1 MDLRR
6 SVVACMLVVGAAAGS
21 VALPAG
27 SRPAGATDSSTAVTL
42 TWVGTTAGDWSTAA
56 NWSPQDVPANGDS
69 LAFPVAGPTAV
80 GTDNDLTG
88 LTLASISFSPRPSGV
103 NGCDGAASLTGNAV
117 TVAGAITGSPWCYNA
132 PTDPLGI
139 PVVLTAGD
147 HDVSGINFEYAVSGP
162 GGVKFS
168 NTDVLSSDSP
178 DTYSG
183 GTVISPSTFLTLSPP
198 ASGIVAL
205 PASTDPI
212 VMPASST
219 LLDLS
224 GGAIAGPDSLVVDK
238 GAAFVVDTSSAS
250 QPFTTLESDGSI
262 YLAGPLAVGNLIL
275 GPDDNLY
282 PFGTSDLGTA
292 YGTPEFVT
300 TGAVDLDGTL
310 SMSDAENGQYGAAL
324 PGAFLLIDRL
334 DSAKPAVGRFTGLAE
349 GSTVPTYT
357 DDTPAA
363 YTIGYQAGL
372 GGDVGLTSPENGL
385 LVSISSIA
393 AGEGTVTSSPAGIDC
408 PGTCSATFQPD
419 TPVKLQE
426 VAAAG
431 SVVSSTV
438 PLGSS
443 GCSPAQSGTYASVD
457 CTLTVDGG
465 TFAGVSFSGVNAILS
480 VPTASADPTD
490 ERLVTTSISG
500 CNSAG
505 VSSYQFFLDG
515 TSLGPRREGCD
526 VVENLAVG
534 KYSVKMVAS
543 DSDATRTASD
553 TEDIK
558 VSSLAS
564 FSWQVEPVP
573 YGSTTTTTTAK
584 FDACQSAGV
593 ASFSWFIKG
602 PDIRKTTTNCKYSV
616 TLPTGAS
623 LDVTLTVTDSQG
635 HATRTSAEVPVPRI
649 LLEPTTA
656 CSNFSVGVNSCWRR
670 GLDWFGDAFGVSGNN
685 MRAPDYAVLEASAS
699 AFGLG
704 SGMLNVAITCDG
716 NIYAGAGFGIG
727 TPGQLPVSAV
737 LAFGYVGDPDTVA
750 PSMADIDSFVSGSTE
765 SLSISGFGVGE
776 NTINSP
782 DASGPTIGTEY
793 YFGVTS
799 PGLTISTSYDFGFPG
814 NKTPSQS
821 ATCAN
826 GATSSPIWQQLMNFQ
841 PGSPGADESFD
852 PTTGESPTAGQGAT
866 IYVVAPAG
874 TFEPGSSVEVG
885 IHSSHLIEKATA
897 ATDSGKVGVA
907 VRLPKTLALGV
918 HRLLLQGINAKGQ
931 IVRVYAVPLVVTSGL
946 SGDGYWLASSKGV
959 VEGEGKARSHG
970 DLSGPAPSRSVVGIA
985 ATADAGGYWLA
996 TAAGVVHAFGDA
1008 RLYSSKQKV
1017 SGDIVAIVSTPDGKG
1032 YWLVNSKG
1040 TVYSFGDAVLYKAA
1054 TTKTVSGLIVGMAST
1069 PSGAGYWLL
1078 SSTGRVYSFG
1088 DASSY
1093 RSRGGTAG
1101 GQVGIASTPDG
1112 RGYWIVSPKGVVHP
1126 YGDARTHPAASKKT
1140 LTGTVVA
1147 ITPTPDGKGY
1157 WLVNSSGRV
1166 FPFGDAPSFSSKEKL
1181 PRGQSVVAMAD
1192 M

>member
-1 MDLRR
+1 
-6 SVVACMLVVGAAAGS
+6 V
-21 VALPAG
+21 
-27 SRPAGATDSSTAVTL
+27 
-42 TWVGTTAGDWSTAA
+42 
-56 NWSPQDVPANGDS
+56 
-69 LAFPVAGPTAV
+69 
-80 GTDNDLTG
+80 
-88 LTLASISFSPRPSGV
+88 
-103 NGCDGAASLTGNAV
+103 TGNSV
-117 TVAGAITGSPWCYNA
+117 TVSGAITSEPSCYNES
-132 PTDPLGI
+132 TVLLGI

-147 HDVSGINFEYAVSGP
+147 HEVRGINFKSAVTGP
-162 GGVKFS
+162 GGVTFS
-168 NTDVLSSDSP
+168 GNDWVSPDSA

-183 GTVISPSTFLTLSPP
+183 GTVISPSTSLTLSPST
-198 ASGIVAL
+198 SGIVAL

-212 VMPASST
+212 VVPASS
-219 LLDLS
+219 LLNDMS
-224 GGAIAGPDSLVVDK
+224 AGAIAGSDSLEVEN
-238 GAAFVVDTSSAS
+238 GGSFYVDTSSVA
-250 QPFTTLESDGSI
+250 QPFKTLESDGSI
-262 YLAGPLAVGNLIL
+262 SLDGPLAVGNLIL
-275 GPDDNLY
+275 GPDDNLF
-282 PFGTSDLGTA
+282 PFGGLA

-310 SMSDAENGQYGAAL
+310 SMSEAENGQYGAAL

-334 DSAKPAVGRFTGLAE
+334 DSAKPAVGHFSGLPE
-349 GSTVPTYT
+349 GSTVPTYN

-385 LVSISSIA
+385 LVSISSLA
-393 AGEGTVTSSPAGIDC
+393 GGEGTVTSSPAGIDC
-408 PGTCSATFQPD
+408 PGTCSATFQLD
-419 TPVKLQE
+419 TPVTLHE

-457 CTLTVDGG
+457 CKLMVNGG
-465 TFAGVSFSGVNAILS
+465 TFAGVSFSGVKAILS
-480 VPTASADPTD
+480 EPSASADPTD

-500 CNSAG
+500 CNSSG
-505 VSSYQFFLDG
+505 VSRYQFFLDG
-515 TSLGPRREGCD
+515 KSLGARGKGCE
-526 VVENLAVG
+526 VVKNLAVG

-543 DSDATRTASD
+543 DSDGTRTASA

-623 LDVTLTVTDSQG
+623 LDVTLTVTDPEG

-716 NIYAGAGFGIG
+716 NMYAGAGFGIG

-776 NTINSP
+776 NTIYSP

-814 NKTPSQS
+814 NKNPSQS

-866 IYVVAPAG
+866 IYVAAPAG

-946 SGDGYWLASSKGV
+946 AGEGYWLASSKGV
-959 VEGEGKARSHG
+959 VEGEGKARSYG
-970 DLSGPAPSRSVVGIA
+970 DLSGPAPSRAVVGIA

-1040 TVYSFGDAVLYKAA
+1040 TVYSFGDAALYKAA

-1166 FPFGDAPSFSSKEKL
+1166 FPYGDAPSFSSSEKL